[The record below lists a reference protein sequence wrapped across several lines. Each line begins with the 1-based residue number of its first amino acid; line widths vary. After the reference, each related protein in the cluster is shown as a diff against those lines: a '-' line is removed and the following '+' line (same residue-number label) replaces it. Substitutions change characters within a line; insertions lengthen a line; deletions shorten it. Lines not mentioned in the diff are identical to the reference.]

1 MDTLTKAQRS
11 ERMARIRS
19 KDTQPELRV
28 RRLAYTLGYRYRLH
42 RRDLPGCPDLVFP
55 SRRKVVFIHGCFW
68 HSHDG
73 CKVANKPKSRT
84 DFWFAKFER
93 NRARDA
99 KNLRAL
105 NSAGWRVFT
114 VWECETKNTEL
125 LASRLVR
132 FLGPAKKIVAV
143 RKAANG

>member
-1 MDTLTKAQRS
+1 
-11 ERMARIRS
+11 MARIKS

-28 RRLAYTLGYRYRLH
+28 RRLAHALGYRYRVH

-55 SRRKVVFIHGCFW
+55 SRRKVIFVHGCFW
-68 HSHDG
+68 HGHKG

-84 DFWFAKFER
+84 DFWLAKFDR
-93 NRARDA
+93 NRTRDA
-99 KNLRAL
+99 KNLKAL
-105 NSAGWRVFT
+105 SSSGWRVFT

-132 FLGPAKKIVAV
+132 FLGQAKRTEAV